1 MLNVELIVPL
11 GSLRFEMCLGALE
24 ERLLELPLVVC
35 QIRFA
40 FPEKSTILPHR
51 LLVFFF
57 AKVDV
62 QLNQALNHVPIYFFI
77 ISFPLDQDLKRVL
90 DYTVQFFNDVLLE
103 FTLAFLS

>member
-1 MLNVELIVPL
+1 MFYIELIVPL
-11 GSLRFEMCLGALE
+11 RSLQLEMLLRALE
-24 ERLLELPLVVC
+24 ERPLELPLVVR
-35 QIRFA
+35 QIRCA
-40 FPEKSTILPHR
+40 LPEKATILPHR

-90 DYTVQFFNDVLLE
+90 DYTVQFFNDVPLE